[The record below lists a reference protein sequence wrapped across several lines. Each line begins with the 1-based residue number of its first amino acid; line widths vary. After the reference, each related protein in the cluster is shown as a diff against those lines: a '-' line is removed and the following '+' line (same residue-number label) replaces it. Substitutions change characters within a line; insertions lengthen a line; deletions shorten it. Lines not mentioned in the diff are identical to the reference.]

1 MPGEDGPSLLTHAYT
16 SYPKTTRILMTAQAD
31 QALLQR
37 SVNHAKVDQVL
48 YKPVQANEWLIV
60 LEELSENSDV
70 LEEVTPQMGSLEL
83 KEGNLKIS
91 MSTSLDSMR
100 QGAQRVPPRSS
111 W

>member
-60 LEELSENSDV
+60 LEGLIENSDV
-70 LEEVTPQMGSLEL
+70 LKSNATDGKL
-83 KEGNLKIS
+83 GI
-91 MSTSLDSMR
+91 
-100 QGAQRVPPRSS
+100 RVAI
-111 W
+111 